1 MSNAVCRF
9 IRGGQ
14 TRSRMSKSSIAIENL
29 RGFVIV
35 MVVAFHACMAYLQS
49 QPATEPLFNSPP
61 YGWMA
66 TPIVDASRWLPLDLF
81 SASQFLYLMQLLF
94 FLSGLFVWT
103 SLRRKG
109 PAAFM
114 ASRALRLGVPF
125 LFGTAVLMPVAYF
138 AVYRVTAI
146 DPSLPAFWRHW
157 LALPFWPN
165 GPMWFLWFL
174 LMLDG
179 SAAALYRFAS
189 RPIEAVARR
198 AATASVHPGRFF
210 IALTGVSMLAYVPMA
225 RVFTP
230 WQWREFGPFAV
241 QLSFAPQYVIY
252 FFAGLIVGAGGLES
266 GLLNP
271 NGALARRAVRWIAA
285 ALIIFVVWLI
295 TMAVVVKGLLPDLP
309 GRQMAAD
316 IATVLFVACACFGAT
331 GGFLRF
337 AGTRRAELRSLAHN
351 GYGIYIFHYVFV
363 LWAQYLLLGVTAFA
377 LIKAVTVFGIALV
390 LSWTA
395 SVAVCRVPIGA
406 HLLGGARR
414 ASAALPAT
422 TPAAAA
428 ISPTGA
434 GSLQGRIEP

>member
-1 MSNAVCRF
+1 
-9 IRGGQ
+9 
-14 TRSRMSKSSIAIENL
+14 MSKSSVAIENL

-66 TPIVDASRWLPLDLF
+66 TPIVDSDRWLPLDLF

-109 PAAFM
+109 PAAFL

-125 LFGTAVLMPVAYF
+125 LLGTCVLMPTAYY

-174 LMLDG
+174 LVLDG
-179 SAAALYRFAS
+179 VAAALYRFAPA
-189 RPIEAVARR
+189 PIEAIARL
-198 AATASVHPGRFF
+198 AATASVHPVRFF
-210 IALTGVSMLAYVPMA
+210 IALASVSILTYVPMA
-225 RVFTP
+225 RAFTP
-230 WQWREFGPFAV
+230 WHWTEFGPFAFQV
-241 QLSFAPQYVIY
+241 SFAPQYVIY

-271 NGALARRAVRWIAA
+271 DGMLARRAVRWIAA
-285 ALIIFVVWLI
+285 ALAIFVVWLVA
-295 TMAVVVKGLLPDLP
+295 MAVVVKGLLPGLP

-316 IATVLFVACACFGAT
+316 LATMLFVACACFGTA

-337 AGTRRAELRSLAHN
+337 AGTRRPALRSLAVN

-363 LWAQYLLLGVTAFA
+363 LWTQYFLLGIAAFA
-377 LIKAVTVFGIALV
+377 LIKAVTVFGIALG

-395 SVAVCRVPIGA
+395 SAAVCRVPIGA
-406 HLLGGARR
+406 RLLGGARR

-422 TPAAAA
+422 TPAPTAM
-428 ISPTGA
+428 SPA
-434 GSLQGRIEP
+434 GGGGGLQGWTQP